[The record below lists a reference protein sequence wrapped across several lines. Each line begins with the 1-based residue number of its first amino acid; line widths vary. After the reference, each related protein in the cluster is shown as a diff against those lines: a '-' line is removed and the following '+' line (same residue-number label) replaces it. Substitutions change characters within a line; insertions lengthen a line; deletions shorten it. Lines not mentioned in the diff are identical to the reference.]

1 MSGILVL
8 LLIITFIAGYLF
20 NSFEVWI
27 LKNKIKDLKKKY
39 GVKE

>member
-1 MSGILVL
+1 MNGALVF
-8 LLIITFIAGYLF
+8 LLIIAFITGYLF

-39 GVKE
+39 EVKQ